1 MQGAQP
7 PGSGVC
13 RRPHGALLVR
23 LQRVP
28 LAEELGGHLRVQM
41 VPVPA
46 DVVLPREA
54 SWGETGEVLPSGT
67 ASLPPRSASGPAA
80 TAEGRDLPLPH
91 TSRTSC
97 SGARTLVR
105 SFRSISPSCEHVQG
119 GRGFVYRGAFGQSPL
134 GTKLSG
140 VELSKPR
147 PAGTACAT
155 AKLRVDHTAT
165 ESWGDTDTT
174 ISYRLGPPWARVN
187 TRRGQV

>member
-105 SFRSISPSCEHVQG
+105 SFRSISPSCEHVRG
-119 GRGFVYRGAFGQSPL
+119 GRGFVYHGAFGQSPL

-140 VELSKPR
+140 EELPKPR
-147 PAGTACAT
+147 PAGTAVQQQNCRWT
-155 AKLRVDHTAT
+155 TRPLRAGGIPT
-165 ESWGDTDTT
+165 
-174 ISYRLGPPWARVN
+174 P
-187 TRRGQV
+187 